1 MRLTLKHHE
10 LRIACSH
17 TVITIQTLKH
27 TILTEFQVFYLLE
40 YSMNQQHA
48 RLPPVS
54 NTTFIKTTQSKTAT
68 TNQQPFFRTPQA
80 RNNWTIRSGRPET
93 DQRYQ
98 HCHRV

>member
-68 TNQQPFFRTPQA
+68 TNQQTFFGHRKRVIT
-80 RNNWTIRSGRPET
+80 E
-93 DQRYQ
+93 RYAAVDLRQ
-98 HCHRV
+98 TSATNIVTE